1 MTSENPFPL
10 SDHDRH
16 ELWDMLVARDVEA
29 FVAGDWQRVAEDF
42 IPETFIGIDGKGSP
56 DRAEWDLRYPTVA
69 SYRQRWEASSREL
82 LGNAEQQALRAAL
95 YEASSLRRIDVN
107 GDAAVVHKQL
117 KGALPTRGKP
127 TTIDWT
133 TLYFCRRTEDRWRIQ
148 GFLGYLPTTQGSHS
162 PATPELK
169 QLPPAAMQHQTA
181 GPYSPVLIVRPQALV
196 VISGQ
201 AAIDPR
207 GNVVGDTIEE
217 QTTLTLENCRRQLET
232 AGCTLGDVFKT
243 NAYLAEIADW
253 QRFNSVY
260 ERLIPAPRPVRTT
273 VGARLLPGLLVEI
286 EMWAVR
292 R

>member
-1 MTSENPFPL
+1 MTPKNPFPL
-10 SDHDRH
+10 SDRDRH
-16 ELWDMLVARDVEA
+16 ELWDMLVARDIEA
-29 FVAGDWQRVAEDF
+29 FVEGGWPRIAEDF
-42 IPETFIGIDGKGSP
+42 IPETFIGIDGNGSP
-56 DRAEWDLRYPTVA
+56 DRAEWDLRYSTVA

-82 LGNAEQQALRAAL
+82 LANAEQQALRAAL
-95 YEASSLRRIDVN
+95 YEASTLRRIDVN
-107 GDAAVVHKQL
+107 GDAAVVHKEL
-117 KGALPTRGKP
+117 KGALPTRGKA
-127 TTIDWT
+127 TIIDWT
-133 TLYFCRRTEDRWRIQ
+133 TLYFCRRAEGRWRIQ
-148 GFLGYLPTTQGSHS
+148 GFLGYLPTTPGPQG
-162 PATPELK
+162 PRTQDRK
-169 QLPPAAMQHQTA
+169 QLPPAAVQHDTA
-181 GPYSPVLIVRPQALV
+181 GPYSPVLVIRPDALV

-232 AGCTLGDVFKT
+232 AGCTFGDVFKT

-273 VGARLLPGLLVEI
+273 VGVRLLPGLLVEI

-292 R
+292 Q